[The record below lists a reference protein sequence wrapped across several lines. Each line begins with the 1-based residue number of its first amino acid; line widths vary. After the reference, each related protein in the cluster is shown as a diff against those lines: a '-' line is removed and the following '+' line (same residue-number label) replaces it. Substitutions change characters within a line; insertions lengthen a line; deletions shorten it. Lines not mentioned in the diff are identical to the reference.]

1 MAFGNPSPLEVEFQ
15 TQSYFKIWS
24 SVLKLRSLVGLEVI
38 FFNQNIVFRN
48 GHNIRKY
55 IKIQGI
61 LNGTLSLIYV

>member
-38 FFNQNIVFRN
+38 FLT
-48 GHNIRKY
+48 K
-55 IKIQGI
+55 
-61 LNGTLSLIYV
+61 TLFSEMVTTYGST